1 MDALTTDRRA
11 RVSPIVALAVG
22 VVLWFLPTF
31 AKPLTDAMFDS
42 ASGQFVAVL
51 VLRWIALALLLVF
64 VFAVERRPAASVGIR
79 SARWTH
85 ILLALA
91 VAVVTVVV
99 SYGTFFAIQ
108 GNQVD
113 QGTQTGQIIT
123 SLPFIQLVH
132 LVVNAAAV
140 EEFFYRGF
148 LIERLIDL
156 TARPWLAGVIS
167 YVLFVAGHLAGSGVT
182 ATLTLTAI
190 GALPLVGFYLWRRNI
205 WLCAGIHAVLDL
217 PILIAN

>member
-1 MDALTTDRRA
+1 VEELTIERRS
-11 RVSPIVALAVG
+11 RVAPIVALAVG

-31 AKPLTDAMFDS
+31 AKPLTDALFDS
-42 ASGQFVAVL
+42 AASQFVAVL

-64 VFAVERRPAASVGIR
+64 VFAVERRSPASIGIR
-79 SARWTH
+79 PARWTH

-91 VAVVTVVV
+91 VAVATVVV
-99 SYGTFFAIQ
+99 AYAAFFAIQ
-108 GNQVD
+108 GNAVD
-113 QGTQTGQIIT
+113 QSTQTGQIIT

-132 LVVNAAAV
+132 LVINAAIV

-156 TARPWLAGVIS
+156 TGRPWLAGAIS
-167 YVLFVAGHLAGSGVT
+167 YVLFVTGHLAGSGVT

-190 GALPLVGFYLWRRNI
+190 GALALVGFYLWRRNV
-205 WLCAGIHAVLDL
+205 WLCAGIHAVFDL
-217 PILIAN
+217 PILLAS